1 MTTIADALNDIDL
14 DALTDWVTGQRW
26 FSAKSREVHVEV
38 RTTVPICD
46 DPGVGLLIA
55 EARTP
60 AGTHE
65 LFQLVVGVVDGEVEF
80 DVLAD
85 ADRSAALADLL
96 RQGGTSGDGDHTVS
110 FRWDDDAPA
119 LGDPPVVRSLKAE
132 QSNSSVI
139 IDDTVILKVF
149 RHLEP
154 GENPELE
161 MLQFLSEHG
170 FENAPALCG
179 WYSLHGDLIDA
190 TLGVAQEFLGTAVDG
205 WELAQDELRS
215 GRTDRL
221 TPRLVDLGTVVGRM
235 HSALGSDASDPD
247 FAPEEATDE
256 ALPIFMATVDEEIE
270 QVFSKLPEHEVFAP
284 ILGRGDDLRDRLR
297 RMSQGGSIGR
307 LIRHHGDL
315 HLGQTM
321 LDQGQDDPR
330 WTILDFEGEPSRPL
344 RERRR
349 KRSPLRD
356 VAGMLRSFAYAASAA
371 ERAGATLPD
380 GWESSA
386 RSSFLEGYRS
396 SVEPSLL
403 PAGEAAF
410 AQVLAIFELEK
421 AVYELRYEID
431 NRPDWAAIPVAG
443 IARLLDSEALS

>member
-1 MTTIADALNDIDL
+1 MTTIDDALNVIDL
-14 DALTDWVTGQRW
+14 DALTEWVVAQRW
-26 FSAKSREVHVEV
+26 FSAKSREVHVDV
-38 RTTVPICD
+38 RTTVPLCS

-65 LFQLVVGVVDGEVEF
+65 LFQLVVGLDGDDLAL
-80 DVLAD
+80 DVLED
-85 ADRSAALADLL
+85 PGRSAALADLL
-96 RQGGTSGDGDHTVS
+96 RGGGTAGDGDHTVS
-110 FRWDDDAPA
+110 FAWAEGAPA
-119 LGDPPVVRSLKAE
+119 LGDPPVVRPLKAE
-132 QSNSSVI
+132 QSNSSVV
-139 IDDTVILKVF
+139 IDESVILKVF

-161 MLQFLSEHG
+161 MLEFLSTHG
-170 FENAPALCG
+170 FDGAPALAG
-179 WYSLHGDLIDA
+179 SYSLHGDLIDA
-190 TLGVAQEFLGTAVDG
+190 TLGVAQEFLVGAVDG
-205 WELAQDELRS
+205 WELAQDELAS

-221 TPRLVDLGTVVGRM
+221 TPRLVELGEVVGRM

-297 RMSQGGSIGR
+297 RMAQGGSVGR
-307 LIRHHGDL
+307 LIRPHGDL

-321 LDQGQDDPR
+321 LDDTR

-380 GWESSA
+380 GWEADA
-386 RSSFLEGYRS
+386 RRSFLDGYHS
-396 SVEPSLL
+396 TVEPSLL
-403 PAGEAAF
+403 PAGEAAS

-443 IARLLDSEALS
+443 IARLLEESPS

>member
-1 MTTIADALNDIDL
+1 MSAITHALDQIDL
-14 DALTDWVTGQRW
+14 DRLTEWVVAQRW
-26 FSAKSREVHVEV
+26 FSAKSREVTIGV
-38 RTTVPICD
+38 RTSIPLCA
-46 DPGVGLLIA
+46 DPGVGLVVV

-65 LFQLVVGVVDGEVEF
+65 LFQLVVGEEVDDPEAPAY
-80 DVLAD
+80 DVLGD
-85 ADRSAALADLL
+85 ATRAAALADLL
-96 RQGGTSGDGDHTVS
+96 RRAGTVEAGDHTVT
-110 FRWDDDAPA
+110 FRWEDGAPP
-119 LGDPPVVRSLKAE
+119 LGAVPSVRLLKAE
-132 QSNSSVI
+132 QSNSSVV
-139 IDDTVILKVF
+139 IDETVILKVF

-161 MLQFLSEHG
+161 MLEFLSTHG
-170 FENAPALCG
+170 FDGAPALVG
-179 WYSLHGDLIDA
+179 AYSLHGDLLDA
-190 TLGVAQEFLGTAVDG
+190 TLGVAQEYLVDAVDG
-205 WELAQDELRS
+205 WDLAQEELTT

-221 TPRLVDLGTVVGRM
+221 TPRLVELGEVVGRM

-247 FAPEEATDE
+247 FAPEEASDE

-270 QVFSKLPEHEVFAP
+270 QVFAKLPEHDVFAP
-284 ILGRGDDLRDRLR
+284 IAGRGDDLRDRLR
-297 RMSQGGSIGR
+297 RMSQGGSVGR

-321 LDQGQDDPR
+321 LDDER

-344 RERRR
+344 RERRQ

-371 ERAGATLPD
+371 ERAGAILPP
-380 GWESSA
+380 GWEQGA
-386 RSSFLEGYRS
+386 RDAFVAGYRS
-396 SVEPSLL
+396 TVEPSLL

-410 AQVLAIFELEK
+410 EQVLAIFELEK

-443 IARLLDSEALS
+443 LVRLLEEDDA

>member
-1 MTTIADALNDIDL
+1 MTTIDDALNEIDL
-14 DALTDWVTGQRW
+14 DALTEWVVAQRW
-26 FSAKSREVHVEV
+26 FSAKSREVHVDV
-38 RTTVPICD
+38 RTTVPLCA

-65 LFQLVVGVVDGEVEF
+65 LFQLVVGPGEDGDLAL
-80 DVLAD
+80 DVLEDPGRA
-85 ADRSAALADLL
+85 AALADLL
-96 RQGGTSGDGDHTVS
+96 RGGGTAGDGDHTVS
-110 FRWDDDAPA
+110 FAWAEGAPA
-119 LGDPPVVRSLKAE
+119 LGDPPVVRPLKAE
-132 QSNSSVI
+132 QSNTSVV
-139 IDDTVILKVF
+139 IDESVILKVF

-161 MLQFLSEHG
+161 MLEFLSTHG
-170 FENAPALCG
+170 FDGAPALAG
-179 WYSLHGDLIDA
+179 SYSLRGDLIDA
-190 TLGVAQEFLGTAVDG
+190 TLGVAQEFLAGAVDG
-205 WELAQDELRS
+205 WELAQDELTS

-221 TPRLVDLGTVVGRM
+221 TPRLVELGEVVGRM

-297 RMSQGGSIGR
+297 RMAQGGSVGR

-321 LDQGQDDPR
+321 LDDTR

-371 ERAGATLPD
+371 ERAGATLPA

-386 RSSFLEGYRS
+386 RQSFLEGYHS
-396 SVEPSLL
+396 SVEPALL
-403 PAGEAAF
+403 PAGEAAS

-443 IARLLDSEALS
+443 IARLLESGDAT

>member
-1 MTTIADALNDIDL
+1 MTTITDALDQIDL
-14 DALTDWVTGQRW
+14 DALTEWVVAQRW

-38 RTTVPICD
+38 RTTVPICE

-65 LFQLVVGVVDGEVEF
+65 LFQLVVGLDGDDLAL
-80 DVLAD
+80 DVLEDPAR
-85 ADRSAALADLL
+85 AGALADLL
-96 RQGGTSGDGDHTVS
+96 RKGGTAGDGDHTVS
-110 FRWDDDAPA
+110 FTWSDDAPS
-119 LGDPPVVRSLKAE
+119 LGDPPRVRALRAE
-132 QSNSSVI
+132 QSNSSVV

-161 MLQFLSEHG
+161 MLEFLSGHG
-170 FENAPALCG
+170 FDGSPALRG
-179 WYSLHGDLIDA
+179 SYSLHGDLIDA
-190 TLGVAQEFLGTAVDG
+190 TLGVAQEFLVDAVDG
-205 WELAQDELRS
+205 WDLAQDELRS

-221 TPRLVDLGTVVGRM
+221 TPRLVELGEVVGRM
-235 HSALGSDASDPD
+235 HSVLGSDASDPD

-297 RMSQGGSIGR
+297 RMAQGGSVGR

-321 LDQGQDDPR
+321 LDDTR

-371 ERAGATLPD
+371 ERAGATLPA
-380 GWESSA
+380 GWEAGA
-386 RSSFLEGYRS
+386 RGSFLDGYRAT
-396 SVEPSLL
+396 VEPSLL

-410 AQVLAIFELEK
+410 EQVLAIFELEK

-443 IARLLDSEALS
+443 IARLLESGDDA

>member
-1 MTTIADALNDIDL
+1 MTDITDALDQIDT
-14 DALTDWVTGQRW
+14 DALTEWVVAQRW
-26 FSAKSREVHVEV
+26 FSAKSREVHVDV
-38 RTTVPICD
+38 RTTVPLCS

-65 LFQLVVGVVDGEVEF
+65 LFQLVVGVDAGELAF
-80 DVLAD
+80 DVLEDPTRA
-85 ADRSAALADLL
+85 AALADLL
-96 RQGGTSGDGDHTVS
+96 RGGGTAGDGDHTVS
-110 FRWDDDAPA
+110 FSWADDAAA
-119 LGDPPVVRSLKAE
+119 LGDPPTVRPLRAE
-132 QSNSSVI
+132 QSNSSVV

-161 MLQFLSEHG
+161 MLQFLAAHG
-170 FENAPALCG
+170 FDQAPALVG

-190 TLGVAQEFLGTAVDG
+190 TLGVAQEFLAGATDG
-205 WELAQDELRS
+205 WELVQAALADGGAEDLA
-215 GRTDRL
+215 
-221 TPRLVDLGTVVGRM
+221 PRLVGLGEVVGRM

-297 RMSQGGSIGR
+297 RMAQGGSVGR

-321 LDQGQDDPR
+321 WEQTDTR

-371 ERAGATLPD
+371 ERAGAALPD

-386 RSSFLEGYRS
+386 RSSFLEGYRA

-443 IARLLDSEALS
+443 IARLLEQEDDG

>member
-1 MTTIADALNDIDL
+1 MTDITDALRKIDL
-14 DALTDWVTGQRW
+14 DALTEWVIAQRW
-26 FSAKSREVHVEV
+26 FSAKSREVHVDV
-38 RTTVPICD
+38 RTAVPLCA

-65 LFQLVVGVVDGEVEF
+65 LFQLVVGLDGDELAF
-80 DVLAD
+80 DVLED
-85 ADRSAALADLL
+85 PERSAALADLL
-96 RQGGTSGDGDHTVS
+96 RGGGTAGDGDHTVS
-110 FRWDDDAPA
+110 FTWADDAPD
-119 LGDPPVVRSLKAE
+119 LPDPLAVAPLRAE
-132 QSNSSVI
+132 QSNSSVV
-139 IDDTVILKVF
+139 IDDAVILKVF

-161 MLQFLSEHG
+161 MLQFLSTHG
-170 FENAPALCG
+170 FDQAPALAG

-190 TLGVAQEFLGTAVDG
+190 TLGVAQQFLQGAVDG
-205 WELAQDELRS
+205 WELAQDELI
-215 GRTDRL
+215 GGHAERL
-221 TPRLVDLGTVVGRM
+221 TPRLVELGEVVGRM
-235 HSALGSDASDPD
+235 HSALGSDAADPD

-297 RMSQGGSIGR
+297 RMSQGGSVGR

-321 LDQGQDDPR
+321 LDDER

-380 GWESSA
+380 DWESSA
-386 RSSFLEGYRS
+386 RGSFLEGYRS
-396 SVEPSLL
+396 SVEPALL

-443 IARLLDSEALS
+443 IARLLDQEDG

>member
-1 MTTIADALNDIDL
+1 MSAIDDALTEIDL
-14 DALTDWVTGQRW
+14 DVLTEWVVAQRW
-26 FSAKSREVHVEV
+26 FSAKSREVHVDV
-38 RTTVPICD
+38 RTTVPLCS

-65 LFQLVVGVVDGEVEF
+65 LFQLVVGLDGDELAL
-80 DVLAD
+80 DVLGDPERA
-85 ADRSAALADLL
+85 AALADLL
-96 RQGGTSGDGDHTVS
+96 RGGGTAGDGDHTVA
-110 FRWDDDAPA
+110 FAWADGAPA
-119 LGDPPVVRSLKAE
+119 LGDPPVVRALKAE
-132 QSNSSVI
+132 QSNSSVV

-161 MLQFLSEHG
+161 MLTFLSAHG
-170 FENAPALCG
+170 FDGAPALVG
-179 WYSLHGDLIDA
+179 SYSLHGDLIDA
-190 TLGVAQEFLGTAVDG
+190 TLGVAQEFLAGAVDG
-205 WELAQDELRS
+205 WELAQDELAS

-221 TPRLVDLGTVVGRM
+221 TPRLVELGEVVGRM

-297 RMSQGGSIGR
+297 RMAQGGGVGR

-321 LDQGQDDPR
+321 LDDTR

-371 ERAGATLPD
+371 ERAGATLPTD
-380 GWESSA
+380 WEAGA
-386 RSSFLEGYRS
+386 RTSFLDGYRS
-396 SVEPSLL
+396 TVEPSLL

-443 IARLLDSEALS
+443 IARLLEQGDLS

>member
-1 MTTIADALNDIDL
+1 MTDITDALDQIDT
-14 DALTDWVTGQRW
+14 DALTEWVVAQRW
-26 FSAKSREVHVEV
+26 FSAKSREVHVDV
-38 RTTVPICD
+38 RTTVPLCS

-65 LFQLVVGVVDGEVEF
+65 LFQLVVGVDDGELAF
-80 DVLAD
+80 DVLEDPTRA
-85 ADRSAALADLL
+85 AALADLL
-96 RQGGTSGDGDHTVS
+96 RGGGTAGDGDHTVS
-110 FRWDDDAPA
+110 FSWADDAAA
-119 LGDPPVVRSLKAE
+119 LGDPPTVRPLRAE
-132 QSNSSVI
+132 QSNSSVV

-161 MLQFLSEHG
+161 MLQFLAAHG
-170 FENAPALCG
+170 FDQAPALTG

-190 TLGVAQEFLGTAVDG
+190 TLGVAQEFLAGATDG
-205 WELAQDELRS
+205 WELVQAALADGGAEDL
-215 GRTDRL
+215 G
-221 TPRLVDLGTVVGRM
+221 PRLVGLGEVVGQM

-297 RMSQGGSIGR
+297 RMAQGGSVGR

-321 LDQGQDDPR
+321 WEQTDTR

-371 ERAGATLPD
+371 ERAGATLPA

-443 IARLLDSEALS
+443 IARLLEQEDDG

>member
-1 MTTIADALNDIDL
+1 MTPIADALETIDL
-14 DALTDWVTGQRW
+14 DVLTEWVTGQRW
-26 FSAKSREVHVEV
+26 FSAKSREVTVDV
-38 RTTVPICD
+38 RTTVPLCA

-65 LFQLVVGVVDGEVEF
+65 LFQLVVGTDGDELAF
-80 DVLAD
+80 DVLD
-85 ADRSAALADLL
+85 DPVRSAALAALL
-96 RQGGTSGDGDHTVS
+96 RQGGTVGDGDHTVS
-110 FRWDDDAPA
+110 FAWADDAPA
-119 LGDPPVVRSLKAE
+119 LGDPPVVRALKAE

-139 IDDTVILKVF
+139 IDDAVILKVF

-161 MLQFLSEHG
+161 MLEFLSSHG
-170 FENAPALCG
+170 FDGAPALTG
-179 WYSLHGDLIDA
+179 AYSLHGDLIDA
-190 TLGVAQEFLGTAVDG
+190 TLGVAQEYLAEAVDG
-205 WELAQDELRS
+205 WELAQDELIS

-221 TPRLVDLGTVVGRM
+221 TPRLVELGEVVGRM
-235 HSALGSDASDPD
+235 HSTLGSDASDPD
-247 FAPEEATDE
+247 FAPEEASDE

-297 RMSQGGSIGR
+297 RMSQGGSVGR

-321 LDQGQDDPR
+321 LDDHR

-356 VAGMLRSFAYAASAA
+356 VAGMLRSFAYAATAA

-380 GWESSA
+380 GWEAGA
-386 RSSFLEGYRS
+386 RQS
-396 SVEPSLL
+396 
-403 PAGEAAF
+403 
-410 AQVLAIFELEK
+410 
-421 AVYELRYEID
+421 
-431 NRPDWAAIPVAG
+431 
-443 IARLLDSEALS
+443 

>member
-1 MTTIADALNDIDL
+1 MTTIADALDSIDL
-14 DALTDWVTGQRW
+14 AALTDWVTGQRW

-38 RTTVPICD
+38 RTTVPLCD
-46 DPGVGLLIA
+46 DPGIGLLIA
-55 EARTP
+55 EARTA

-65 LFQLVVGVVDGEVEF
+65 LFQLVVGTDGDDLAF

-85 ADRSAALADLL
+85 PARAAALADLL
-96 RQGGTSGDGDHTVS
+96 RRGGTAGDGDHTVDFHWS
-110 FRWDDDAPA
+110 DDAPGLA
-119 LGDPPVVRSLKAE
+119 DPPTVRALRAE
-132 QSNSSVI
+132 QSNTSVV
-139 IDDTVILKVF
+139 IDDAVILKVF

-161 MLQFLSEHG
+161 MLEFLSAHG
-170 FENAPALCG
+170 FENAPALAG
-179 WYSLHGDLIDA
+179 SYSLHGDLIDA
-190 TLGVAQEFLGTAVDG
+190 TLGVAQEFLGTARDG
-205 WELAQDELRS
+205 WELAQEALIS
-215 GRTDRL
+215 GDPAGL
-221 TPRLVDLGTVVGRM
+221 APRLVGLGEVVGQM
-235 HSALGSDASDPD
+235 HSTLGSDASDPD

-297 RMSQGGSIGR
+297 RMAQGGGVGR

-321 LDQGQDDPR
+321 LDDTR

-371 ERAGATLPD
+371 ERAGATLPA
-380 GWESSA
+380 GWEPSA
-386 RSSFLEGYRS
+386 RASFLEGYRS

-410 AQVLAIFELEK
+410 EQVLAIFELEK
-421 AVYELRYEID
+421 AIYELRYEID

-443 IARLLDSEALS
+443 IARLLEAEDT

>member
-1 MTTIADALNDIDL
+1 MTGIADALESIDL

-65 LFQLVVGVVDGEVEF
+65 LFQLVVGMVDGRLDF
-80 DVLAD
+80 DVLD
-85 ADRSAALADLL
+85 QADRAAALADLL
-96 RQGGTSGDGDHTVS
+96 RQGGTAGDGDHTVS
-110 FRWDDDAPA
+110 FRWADGAPA
-119 LGDPPVVRSLKAE
+119 IGDPPAVRSLKAE
-132 QSNSSVI
+132 QSNSSVV

-161 MLQFLSEHG
+161 MLEFLSSHG
-170 FENAPALCG
+170 FENAPSLVG
-179 WYSLHGDLIDA
+179 SYSLHGDLIDA

-205 WELAQDELRS
+205 WDMVQAALRDAT
-215 GRTDRL
+215 TDDIAV
-221 TPRLVDLGTVVGRM
+221 RLVALGEVVGEM

-321 LDQGQDDPR
+321 WEQSETR

-371 ERAGATLPD
+371 ERAGTTLPD
-380 GWESSA
+380 GWELSA
-386 RSSFLEGYRS
+386 RSAFLQGYRS

-410 AQVLAIFELEK
+410 TQVLAIFELEK

-443 IARLLDSEALS
+443 IARLLDTEDLA

>member
-1 MTTIADALNDIDL
+1 MTTIDDALNDIDL
-14 DALTDWVTGQRW
+14 SALTEWVVAQRW
-26 FSAKSREVHVEV
+26 FSAKSREVHVDV
-38 RTTVPICD
+38 RTTVPLCA

-65 LFQLVVGVVDGEVEF
+65 LFQLVVGLDGDDLAL
-80 DVLAD
+80 DVLSDPTRA
-85 ADRSAALADLL
+85 AALADLL
-96 RQGGTSGDGDHTVS
+96 RQGGTAGDGDHTVS
-110 FRWDDDAPA
+110 FRWDPTAPDLA
-119 LGDPPVVRSLKAE
+119 DPPSVRSLRAE
-132 QSNSSVI
+132 QSNSSVV
-139 IDDTVILKVF
+139 IDETVILKVF

-161 MLQFLSEHG
+161 MLEFLSSHG
-170 FENAPALCG
+170 FDAAPALHGC
-179 WYSLHGDLIDA
+179 YSLHGDLIDA
-190 TLGVAQEFLGTAVDG
+190 TLGVAQEFLADAVDG
-205 WELAQDELRS
+205 WDLVQDALKA
-215 GRTDRL
+215 GTGDDL
-221 TPRLVDLGTVVGRM
+221 GPRLVELGEVVGRM
-235 HSALGSDASDPD
+235 HSVLGSDASDPD

-297 RMSQGGSIGR
+297 RMAQGGSVGR

-321 LDQGQDDPR
+321 LDDTR

-386 RSSFLEGYRS
+386 RQSFLEGYRS
-396 SVEPSLL
+396 SVEPALL
-403 PAGEAAF
+403 PPGEAAF

-421 AVYELRYEID
+421 AIYELRYEID

-443 IARLLDSEALS
+443 IARLLEQEDETS